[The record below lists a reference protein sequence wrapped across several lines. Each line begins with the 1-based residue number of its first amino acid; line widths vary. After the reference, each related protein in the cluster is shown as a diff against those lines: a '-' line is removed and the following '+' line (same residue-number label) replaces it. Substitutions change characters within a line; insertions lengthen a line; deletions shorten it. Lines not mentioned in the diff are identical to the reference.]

1 MIRKKQ
7 RLLPKVNNDRFDI
20 LGDGISCSIYFC
32 NNNAPFS
39 TFDND
44 NDRSPTANNAA
55 KWRGAWWYHDGH
67 MSNLNGEYGNIN
79 HGEGVT
85 WTPYKGWTVS
95 LSGVRMMLRLN

>member
-7 RLLPKVNNDRFDI
+7 RLLPKVNNDGFDI

-44 NDRSPTANNAA
+44 NDGSPTANNAV

-67 MSNLNGEYGNIN
+67 MSNLNGEYGNI
-79 HGEGVT
+79 GPLT
-85 WTPYKGWTVS
+85 KGGQFHYLVS
-95 LSGVRMMLRLN
+95 E

>member
-20 LGDGISCSIYFC
+20 LGDGISCSTEFC

-44 NDRSPTANNAA
+44 NDGSPTANNAA
-55 KWRGAWWYHDGH
+55 KWRGPGGTT
-67 MSNLNGEYGNIN
+67 M
-79 HGEGVT
+79 VT
-85 WTPYKGWTVS
+85 CLTLMGSTEIS
-95 LSGVRMMLRLN
+95 TTERG